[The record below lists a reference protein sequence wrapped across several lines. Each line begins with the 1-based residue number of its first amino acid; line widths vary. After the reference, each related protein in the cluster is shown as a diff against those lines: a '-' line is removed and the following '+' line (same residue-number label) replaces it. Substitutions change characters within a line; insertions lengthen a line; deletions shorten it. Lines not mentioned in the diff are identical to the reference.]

1 MNILVALTQDLP
13 IGTNFALLQFMWM
26 LVSGAL
32 LPQRGALFPALKA
45 SGLTD
50 PAIRRAWAAFRGG
63 AWQTIVVLRLWQAH
77 IQGLPDWQVHRH
89 EGYRA
94 IVVDT
99 TAFWRP
105 ALKNCPSKHYHPSA
119 QRALPAVVFG
129 IVGEVGEIG
138 GQRIACPRTFERVHP
153 KDPSESRLWS
163 EVLRHLKKTLAVD
176 EIVVV
181 DAGVKI
187 SDLQEAQIERY
198 VLRLATNFTARRN
211 VLPEHLGKGRKPVYG
226 QRIRP
231 LERRY
236 KDKTLVKSLPD
247 REETWS
253 EAERLMRAEIWEGV
267 VLPDVTPN
275 KQAKTF
281 NVYAIYDPA
290 YPTPWVLA
298 TPLKLKATTVK
309 AIYQDRW
316 PVEQIP
322 LAAKQMVGAHRQF
335 VYADESI
342 QRLPELALLAGSIL
356 TFLAATAPLAPTG
369 FWDRQPKR
377 TPGRFRRSLMGKPFP
392 HSYPLPVQL
401 RKKASVTAHL
411 PKGFLARRL
420 KRSVLTL

>member
-1 MNILVALTQDLP
+1 
-13 IGTNFALLQFMWM
+13 
-26 LVSGAL
+26 
-32 LPQRGALFPALKA
+32 
-45 SGLTD
+45 
-50 PAIRRAWAAFRGG
+50 
-63 AWQTIVVLRLWQAH
+63 
-77 IQGLPDWQVHRH
+77 
-89 EGYRA
+89 
-94 IVVDT
+94 
-99 TAFWRP
+99 
-105 ALKNCPSKHYHPSA
+105 
-119 QRALPAVVFG
+119 
-129 IVGEVGEIG
+129 
-138 GQRIACPRTFERVHP
+138 
-153 KDPSESRLWS
+153 
-163 EVLRHLKKTLAVD
+163 
-176 EIVVV
+176 
-181 DAGVKI
+181 
-187 SDLQEAQIERY
+187 
-198 VLRLATNFTARRN
+198 
-211 VLPEHLGKGRKPVYG
+211 LGKGRKPVYG

-236 KDKTLVKSLPD
+236 KDKTLAKSLPD